1 MRGSRAFALL
11 VALLVVF
18 ATPLSLAVGAEGQEE
33 GEKVLRVLN
42 YSEYIDPEVLKIF
55 EERYGVKVI
64 YDEFEAAEEAWAK
77 LKAGGG
83 GYDLIIIAHSYVRL
97 AIEQGLVQQLDKEK
111 IPNLANL
118 DPVVASHPAD
128 PDQGYA
134 VPYMWGTTGIAYVE
148 TCVDDPPETWA
159 EFFDPATLEPYKG
172 RVSLLSEL
180 TEVVEAAMIALGID
194 PTVRENWN
202 QENMDKVVQLISRV
216 KPYLAGFYGA
226 SQYIPALATEELC
239 MAQAWNGDVM
249 IAAEENENVKF
260 INPRDGAIYWVDY
273 MLIPR
278 DARNVDDAHR
288 FINFLLEPEI
298 AARNAKAVW
307 YAPSIKKELLER
319 YAEEAGDE
327 ELKAV
332 LSDPLVYPS
341 GDVKL
346 VPSPVLDREMQ
357 ALVEDV
363 RVRIMSPVSEST
375 DGAASS
381 LYLGIA
387 VLAVLIAVAAIGLK
401 VIARKR

>member
-1 MRGSRAFALL
+1 MRGAQAFALIL
-11 VALLVVF
+11 VGIVLL
-18 ATPLSLAVGAEGQEE
+18 ATPLLLATTAESQEE
-33 GEKVLRVLN
+33 ERVLKVLN
-42 YSEYIDPEVLKIF
+42 YSEYIDPEVLTIF
-55 EERYGVKVI
+55 EEKYGVKIV

-97 AIEQGLVQQLDKEK
+97 AIEEGLVQPLDKEM

-118 DPVVASHPAD
+118 DPLIASHPAD
-128 PDQGYA
+128 PNQDYA
-134 VPYMWGTTGIAYVE
+134 VPYMWGTTGIAYVA
-148 TCVDDPPETWA
+148 TCVQEPPETWA
-159 EFFDPATLEPYKG
+159 EFFDPHVIEPYKG

-180 TEVVEAAMIALGID
+180 TEVIEAAMIALEID

-202 QENMDKVVQLISRV
+202 PDTMEQVVKLVSQV

-226 SQYIPALATEELC
+226 SQYIPALANEELC

-260 INPRDGAIYWVDY
+260 VNPKDGAIYWVDF
-273 MLIPR
+273 MVIPR
-278 DARNVDDAHR
+278 DAKNVEDAHR

-319 YAEEAGDE
+319 YAEETGDE
-327 ELKAV
+327 ELKA
-332 LSDPLVYPS
+332 LLEDPLVYPGS
-341 GDVKL
+341 DVKL
-346 VPSPVLDREMQ
+346 VPSPVLDKEMQ
-357 ALVEDV
+357 SLVEDV

-375 DGAASS
+375 DGAANS
-381 LYLGIA
+381 LYLGVA
-387 VLAVLIAVAAIGLK
+387 VLAVIIAVAAIAMK
-401 VIARKR
+401 VIARRR